1 MEQQRSEFDR
11 KFLSMDDALA
21 RKDEE
26 IARLQS
32 ENKRLSDHKR
42 EAEMTKGDLHKL
54 KETYIDD
61 SRRNEEKEMMRN
73 RSGSSGLGKR
83 RSFAKDAK
91 RASPRP
97 RFLQTCQHLFPARGT
112 REAASFVPLS
122 IIFGLHFCLAPLLT
136 LPLTL
141 VAGMWRSSR
150 QRWRRRGRGWKP
162 RCESSRL
169 T

>member
-1 MEQQRSEFDR
+1 LEQQRASDAAELQRFRQHMEQQRSEFDR

-73 RSGSSGLGKR
+73 RSDSR
-83 RSFAKDAK
+83 M
-91 RASPRP
+91 
-97 RFLQTCQHLFPARGT
+97 
-112 REAASFVPLS
+112 V
-122 IIFGLHFCLAPLLT
+122 FGVGALL
-136 LPLTL
+136 
-141 VAGMWRSSR
+141 
-150 QRWRRRGRGWKP
+150 
-162 RCESSRL
+162 
-169 T
+169 